1 MASWILF
8 DCSCGKRH
16 MAYLSK
22 ARQARTRGL
31 SELEI
36 ATAEQADR
44 EERAAGEIA
53 AGRETARL
61 AGSMV
66 WDTDETPVIVCSCG
80 NTIDAGSLVQLW
92 ERQNHDP
99 RL

>member
-8 DCSCGKRH
+8 DCGCGKRH

-22 ARQARTRGL
+22 ARQAKAHGL
-31 SELEI
+31 PKLAI
-36 ATAEQADR
+36 AEAEQADR

-61 AGSMV
+61 ASSMF